1 MVGLQELAAQQ
12 FARATSEDYD
22 EATLA
27 LLSMA
32 VWPSQMS
39 KGLRETGVFFFFM
52 ISSSPSKYIEASYRM
67 EIAFFEHYFFKNGH
81 MYHCSLCAQG
91 IKGDSTSHYS
101 CTPISL
107 NYICKEEFL
116 WDWYVNRMHI
126 DKVIGGSW
134 KLNSKKQDS
143 FKWLQYLKPSTK
155 SFFCLRIW
163 DASHDPSKSIAL
175 YGILPRWN
183 MMDGYWRVVQI

>member
-52 ISSSPSKYIEASYRM
+52 ISSSPSKYIEAAYKM

-107 NYICKEEFL
+107 NNICKEEFL

-126 DKVIGGSW
+126 DKVIGGS
-134 KLNSKKQDS
+134 
-143 FKWLQYLKPSTK
+143 
-155 SFFCLRIW
+155 
-163 DASHDPSKSIAL
+163 
-175 YGILPRWN
+175 
-183 MMDGYWRVVQI
+183 

>member
-1 MVGLQELAAQQ
+1 MRQLWHCFQWRCGPVKCQ
-12 FARATSEDYD
+12 
-22 EATLA
+22 
-27 LLSMA
+27 
-32 VWPSQMS
+32 
-39 KGLRETGVFFFFM
+39 KGCGKPACFFFFM

-107 NYICKEEFL
+107 NNICKEEFL